1 MPTANRDR
9 NGDPDEILVGTAQR
23 HVVDVRSI
31 TATQLLQISPRRL
44 WHGGRCRLG
53 TNEGRFQ
60 MKPWMIWDIERK
72 REERERA
79 NDVDRAVYAPPPPP
93 PGWEPTTAEDMK

>member
-1 MPTANRDR
+1 
-9 NGDPDEILVGTAQR
+9 
-23 HVVDVRSI
+23 
-31 TATQLLQISPRRL
+31 
-44 WHGGRCRLG
+44 
-53 TNEGRFQ
+53 